1 MDQRRHLSDFLP
13 PVHRLG
19 LATRGNSHL
28 SKESIL
34 YALDQGI
41 NYWNWCGHPDG
52 MSQAYRQLGQRRESV
67 VIATQLASRSAQA
80 LQKELEEA
88 LKKLQADRLDIATFY
103 YVERKQEWQEIT
115 APGGA
120 LERLI
125 ALKEKGL
132 VRLIGVTSH
141 QRRLLS
147 QVAQEGALDLLMVRY
162 NAAHRG
168 AEKEV
173 FPVAQEQ
180 GLKIVAFTCLRWGGL
195 LSPTP
200 EDPPGFQV
208 PLAREWY
215 RFVLAHPAVDVAL
228 MAPDNAQELEENLA
242 LLADWR
248 PPTPEELAQM
258 VAHGDRVHRYKGAFP

>member
-1 MDQRRHLSDFLP
+1 MDRRRHLSAFLP
-13 PVHRLG
+13 PVCRLG
-19 LATRGNSHL
+19 LATRGNTHL
-28 SKESIL
+28 SRESVL

-67 VIATQLASRSAQA
+67 VLATQLAGRSARSI
-80 LQKELEEA
+80 QKEVEEA
-88 LKKLQADRLDIATFY
+88 LRELRADRLDVATFY
-103 YVERKQEWQEIT
+103 YVEREQEWQEII

-120 LERLI
+120 LEGLI
-125 ALKEKGL
+125 TLREKGQ
-132 VRLIGVTSH
+132 VGLIGVTSH
-141 QRRLLS
+141 QRWLLS
-147 QVAQEGALDLLMVRY
+147 RMAREGVLDLLMVRY

-180 GLKIVAFTCLRWGGL
+180 GLKIVAFTCLRWGRL

-200 EDPPGFQV
+200 EDPPDFRV

-215 RFVLAHPAVDVAL
+215 RFVLTHPAVDVAL
-228 MAPDNAQELEENLA
+228 MAPDNAQELEENLT
-242 LLADWR
+242 LLTNWR
-248 PPTPEELAQM
+248 PPTPEEYAQWA
-258 VAHGDRVHRYKGAFP
+258 AHGDRVHRYGGAFP